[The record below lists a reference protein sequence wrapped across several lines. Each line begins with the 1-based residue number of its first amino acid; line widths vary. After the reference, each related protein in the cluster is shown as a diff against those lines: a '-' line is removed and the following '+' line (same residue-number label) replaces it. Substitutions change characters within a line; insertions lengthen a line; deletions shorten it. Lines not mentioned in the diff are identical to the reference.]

1 MKQKFQESKC
11 KIATIA
17 GIVAVFVGTIYACG
31 AARADSVLTVM
42 QAEAPRSMDPGDHTA
57 SVTATILEP
66 MYEGLVTRDREMK
79 IIPSLATSW
88 TATEGGK
95 LWTFKIR
102 PGVMFHDGTK
112 LDAESVVHSFARFL
126 DPKRGLAAAGRI
138 NAVLA
143 SVRAVDDGT
152 VEFTLKAPYA
162 GFLALLATSVSKIVS
177 EKADDTHS
185 LGLTPVGTG
194 PFKFV
199 TWKSGEYV
207 LEAKN
212 DQYWGQKPAMDQLK
226 FNWSGE
232 TSVLSMSV
240 QAGNVDVVYP
250 LPPVFAPVVG
260 ANAKLKLSN
269 TVGSFVYWVSL
280 NTKLPPLDN
289 VKVRQALN
297 FATDRQGLVNAL
309 LRGYGTPANSPLAPT
324 NPNYD
329 ATLNPYPYDIAKA
342 KALLAEAGVAQ
353 GFTMSVAVQD
363 RDAPIAQALQGMWSK
378 IDVTL
383 DIRKQE
389 SGVWVK
395 AAFANPDAKKADN
408 LASSIASWSSG
419 TFNADLQFRP
429 LYSTAASAPAGA
441 NLGFFSD
448 PALDKLIDQ
457 GAAELDSVKAKD
469 IYGQAQKLVN
479 EEAPHVLLYYT
490 RDLLAMSAKVDNVWM
505 QPGGL
510 ITVQYATK
518 AN

>member
-1 MKQKFQESKC
+1 MSPKSVRLALVC
-11 KIATIA
+11 ALGLLATP
-17 GIVAVFVGTIYACG
+17 V
-31 AARADSVLTVM
+31 RAETTLTVM
-42 QAEAPRSMDPGDHTA
+42 QAEPPRSMDPGDHTA

-66 MYEGLVTRDREMK
+66 MYEGLITRDRDMK
-79 IIPSLATSW
+79 IVPSLATSW
-88 TATEGGK
+88 TSSEGGK
-95 LWTFKIR
+95 VWTFKIR
-102 PGVMFHDGTK
+102 QGVTFHDGTPMTTE
-112 LDAESVVHSFARFL
+112 AVVHSFTRFL

-138 NAVLA
+138 TAVLA
-143 SVRAVDDGT
+143 SAKALDDQT

-177 EKADDTHS
+177 EKSDEAHS

-207 LEAKN
+207 LETRN
-212 DQYWGQKPAMDQLK
+212 DAYWGAKPSMDQIK

-240 QAGNVDVVYP
+240 QSGNADVVYP
-250 LPPVFAPVVG
+250 LPPVFAPVVK
-260 ANAKLKLSN
+260 ANPKLKLFD
-269 TVGSFVYWVSL
+269 TVGSFVFWMSL
-280 NTKLPPLDN
+280 NTQLPPLDN

-329 ATLNPYPYDIAKA
+329 ASLNTYPYDPAKA
-342 KALLAEAGVAQ
+342 KALLAEAGLPN
-353 GFTMSVAVQD
+353 GFTFSVAVQE
-363 RDAPIAQALQGMWSK
+363 RDAAIAQALQGMWSK
-378 IDVTL
+378 IGVTL
-383 DIRKQE
+383 EIRKQE
-389 SGVWVK
+389 GGVWTK
-395 AAFANPDAKKADN
+395 AAFANPEAKKADN
-408 LASSIASWSSG
+408 LGSTIASWSSG
-419 TFNADLQFRP
+419 TFNADLQLRP
-429 LYSTAASAPAGA
+429 LYYSKSAAPAGA

-448 PALDKLIDQ
+448 PALDKLIDE
-457 GAAELDSVKAKD
+457 GAAELDEAKAKT
-469 IYGQAQKLVN
+469 IYAAAQKMVN

-490 RDLLAMSAKVDNVWM
+490 RDLLATSAAVSNVWM

-510 ITVQYATK
+510 VTVQFATK